1 MITLVESVLINN
13 DQSVKTDAGEFMIN
27 QRNEGY
33 AENDGKW
40 TVSQH
45 APLYWSTAGVLRS
58 KGDEKFLG
66 VFLTPVDVIEAIE
79 AAGTL
84 PLRDHMVR

>member
-1 MITLVESVLINN
+1 MITLVETVFLNHT
-13 DQSVKTDAGEFMIN
+13 QTVKTDAGNFMIN

-45 APLYWSTAGVLRS
+45 APLYWSKAGVLRS

-66 VFLTPVDVIEAIE
+66 VFPTAVDMIEAIE
-79 AAGTL
+79 AAKPL
-84 PLRDHMVR
+84 PVRDHMVR

>member
-1 MITLVESVLINN
+1 MIFFEESVRINKN
-13 DQSVKTDAGEFMIN
+13 QSWKTDKGTFQAE
-27 QRNEGY
+27 QRNEGF

-40 TVSQH
+40 ILSQH
-45 APLYWSTAGVLRS
+45 PDLYWSNAGVLRS

-79 AAGTL
+79 AAEPL
-84 PLRDHMVR
+84 PIRDHMVR

>member
-1 MITLVESVLINN
+1 MITLVETVFINHT
-13 DQSVKTDAGEFMIN
+13 QSVKTDAGEFIIN

-45 APLYWSTAGVLRS
+45 APLYWSAAGVLRS
-58 KGDEKFLG
+58 KGDGKFLG

-79 AAGTL
+79 SAEPL

>member
-13 DQSVKTDAGEFMIN
+13 DQSITTDAGTFMIC

-33 AENDGKW
+33 AENDGRW
-40 TVSQH
+40 VVSQL
-45 APLYWSTAGVLRS
+45 ASLYWSTAGVLRS

-79 AAGTL
+79 AAEPL